1 MASFKRDSSGNWKK
15 NSGKSDKNYTI
26 VDGKKVL
33 KSSIKSSDS
42 SSLSSSWDKST
53 VTLVEAKQQSTEA
66 ASYLLAKE
74 EEVKADSGILPSVDT
89 FDTGLADSWNKQT
102 VSLDEAK
109 QQSGQAVEYLIAK
122 DNQTA
127 QAQAQ
132 AQAIAEVA
140 AQEQSKSEAMRN
152 GLVGNNTSMYEDLT
166 GQYVPSV
173 VNQEYAATYLAN
185 QQAAK
190 VQAARRAIAESETMK
205 LIGGF
210 GDRVNLQETATPSR
224 SERLASFITG
234 VGSRVQSSSVG
245 MQVSSAANELAD
257 SGIVKKA
264 VAAEDIILSAIGM
277 PTITQATTEASKVV
291 NSISEAASYGFS
303 GGAKGKIVQ
312 SDKEYITAGIARKGQ
327 EYAEK
332 ITNKGSAIVSSG
344 IDLLAGKD
352 NVLQVPSFV
361 GTGQSI
367 NVPEQVAKDFITGAS
382 VDMASFL
389 VSGASGVPLA
399 AEVAVR
405 DPTKMAGALIAG
417 AGLIAGGAAKMVI
430 DEPARF
436 TGSLIGGAALGKV
449 AGTGAKATEAM
460 KQNRPLN
467 TGAMKKTNI
476 MGFETDIPKVASNPD
491 IGKAFK
497 DFTKYASE
505 PDFRIVE
512 TPETATVL
520 KGYSITKDATG
531 TKVKPKIEIVET
543 SNIPKSEIELFKNLN
558 KENERILSSKYEKS
572 TVKDGITTAQSGAQ
586 EVRLY
591 KPTQVKAKNV
601 IQDIGA
607 ETLDFRVSKDWRMEV
622 ELPKTKGS
630 GRSVNSIEQYQSVKV
645 IEESF
650 PEFGEDVITNTAFEK
665 TLHPKISVD
674 RMGESYDFV
683 RGQILPEKVPKT
695 PKATKSQSPD
705 KGYGRALEISERLE
719 GGSKATGKLKV
730 SGKLPDPNARAWEI
744 PELNNFKSMNL
755 GITEGIMRKEG
766 TLSAR
771 GRALKPGS
779 KKPALDIMQDD
790 AFVKG
795 NYRTQRMSGFS
806 ELGTQMEDSIRTLG
820 NLDYANVKPDKMFSG
835 NLPKSAKNA
844 VSGKGLKKSK
854 TAAGTGKSSKGPSMS
869 AELEKA
875 TKTKAGSI
883 EAKQILE
890 INKGTKKTV
899 QLLNK
904 KAARAVQQVKKV
916 TRAGLAV
923 GAIAH
928 QGIASTQLPGQ
939 AQGML
944 QFQSPFQE
952 NLPATLITPVIGIFP
967 GQTNLQNSRQ
977 KQVQWISPI
986 QQQRQQQ
993 VPALDLIQDTLP
1005 DTIKKPDQIIPGG
1018 GLKFGRP
1025 GTKIAGLL
1033 PGKKTTAKKKTKQGK
1048 AKVKPGTLHNK
1059 YRNPLDIKFKL

>member
-1 MASFKRDSSGNWKK
+1 MAKWKQDSSGNWKK
-15 NSGKSDKNYTI
+15 STSKSDKNYTI

-33 KSSIKSSDS
+33 KSSIAKSSDS

-53 VTLVEAKQQSTEA
+53 VTLEEAKNQSTQA

-74 EEVKADSGILPSVDT
+74 EEVRADSGILPSVDT
-89 FDTGLADSWNKQT
+89 VDTGLADSWNKQT
-102 VSLDEAK
+102 VSLEEAK
-109 QQSGQAVEYLIAK
+109 QQSGQAVEYLVAK
-122 DNQTA
+122 DTQTA
-127 QAQAQ
+127 E
-132 AQAIAEVA
+132 AQAIAEA
-140 AQEQSKSEAMRN
+140 QAQEEVSKSEQMRN
-152 GLVGNNTSMYEDLT
+152 GLVGTNTSMYSDVT

-190 VQAARRAIAESETMK
+190 VQAQKRAIEQSQTAQ
-205 LIGGF
+205 LISSF
-210 GDRVNLQETATPSR
+210 GRVDLQEDAEVSR

-234 VGSRVQSSSVG
+234 ISNRAQSSSVG
-245 MQVSSAANELAD
+245 MQVSSAANEIAG

-264 VAAEDIILSAIGM
+264 VAVEDTLLAAIGM
-277 PTITQATTEASKVV
+277 PTITQATDEASKVV
-291 NSISEAASYGFS
+291 SSISEAASYGFS
-303 GGAKGKIVQ
+303 GGQKGKIET
-312 SDKEYITAGIARKGQ
+312 SDKEYLTAGIARKGA

-332 ITNKGSAIVSSG
+332 VSEKGSALVSKG
-344 IDLLAGKD
+344 VDLLAGKD
-352 NVLQVPSFV
+352 DVLQVPSFV
-361 GTGQSI
+361 GTGQTI
-367 NVPEQVAKDFITGAS
+367 NIPAQVAKDFTTGAT

-399 AEVAVR
+399 VEVTAR
-405 DPTKMAGALIAG
+405 DPTKAASALISG
-417 AGLIAGGAAKMVI
+417 AGLVAGGAAKMII

-436 TGSLIGGAALGKV
+436 VGSIAGGAALGKV
-449 AGTGAKATEAM
+449 AGTGAKATEAI

-467 TGAMKKTNI
+467 PGTTKKANV
-476 MGFETDIPKVASNPD
+476 MGFEAEIPKTVTNPD

-497 DFTKYASE
+497 DFVKYASE

-520 KGYSITKDATG
+520 KGYTITKDATG

-543 SNIPKSEIELFKNLN
+543 SNIPKSEIELFNNLN

-572 TVKDGITTAQSGAQ
+572 SVKGGITTAQSGAMD
-586 EVRLY
+586 VKLY

-601 IQDIGA
+601 IQDISA
-607 ETLDFRVSKDWRMEV
+607 ETLDFKVSDQWRMEI
-622 ELPKTKGS
+622 EMPKTKGT
-630 GRSVNSIEQYQSVKV
+630 GRSVDSIEQFESRKV
-645 IEESF
+645 VEQHS
-650 PEFGEDVITNTAFEK
+650 PEFAEDVISNISYEK
-665 TLHPKISVD
+665 TLHPKISID

-695 PKATKSQSPD
+695 PKATKSQSPG
-705 KGYGRALEISERLE
+705 KGYGRALEISERFE
-719 GGSKATGKLKV
+719 GGEKASGKLKV
-730 SGKLPDPNARAWEI
+730 SGKLPDPNAKAWEI
-744 PELNNFKSMNL
+744 PELDNFKSMNL

-771 GRALKPGS
+771 GKALKPGS
-779 KKPALDIMQDD
+779 KKPSLDIVPDD
-790 AFVKG
+790 AFSQG
-795 NYRTQRMSGFS
+795 NYKTHKMSGFS
-806 ELGTQMEDSIRTLG
+806 ELGTQMDDSIRSLG
-820 NLDYANVKPDKMFSG
+820 DLKYTAPDKMGQFSG

-844 VSGKGLKKSK
+844 VSGKGLKKTKSTQGEGK
-854 TAAGTGKSSKGPSMS
+854 TGKGTGIK
-869 AELEKA
+869 AEIKPANKLKPGE
-875 TKTKAGSI
+875 I
-883 EAKQILE
+883 DAKQILE

-904 KAARAVQQVKKV
+904 KAARSVQQVKKV

-923 GAIAH
+923 GTIANT
-928 QGIASTQLPGQ
+928 GIKSAALPSQ
-939 AQGML
+939 AQGMP

-952 NLPATLITPVIGIFP
+952 NLPATLITPVLGILP

-993 VPALDLIQDTLP
+993 VPALDLIQDAIP
-1005 DTIKKPDQIIPGG
+1005 DTIKKPEEIIVPGG
-1018 GLKFGRP
+1018 GFDFYKPGRKVP
-1025 GTKIAGLL
+1025 VLL
-1033 PGKKTTAKKKTKQGK
+1033 PGKKRETKKKTKQSK